1 MSTNLTTIVVGDD
14 VTPTEFLALPRRGYD
29 FQKGDRRF
37 DSFKRAVDHANN
49 EASRTGVRQVVRPD
63 VDSLENPVYLVQ
75 AVGS

>member
-1 MSTNLTTIVVGDD
+1 MTNLATIIVQD
-14 VTPTEFLALPRRGYD
+14 VTNSEFLALPRRGYD

-37 DSFKRAVDHANN
+37 DSFKRAVDHAND

-75 AVGS
+75 AIGS